1 MTLSHD
7 VSTIN
12 IVLVLLL
19 LLLLLYVSVG
29 GRQIALEHLLAQLS
43 LQRDQDIASATVET
57 VRLVSTELNVRF
69 RRRF

>member
-12 IVLVLLL
+12 IVLVL